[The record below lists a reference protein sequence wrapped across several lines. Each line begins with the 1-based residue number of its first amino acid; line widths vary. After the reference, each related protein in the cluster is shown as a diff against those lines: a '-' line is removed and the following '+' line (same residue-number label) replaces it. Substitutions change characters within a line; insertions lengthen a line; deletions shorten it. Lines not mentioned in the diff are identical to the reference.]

1 MDRVG
6 FIHWFGWIKTIK
18 IYPTLR
24 RHPHLVDIK
33 QAEPPGG
40 RHIIL
45 YGEDEVVE
53 EEVTNWSQFLQ
64 LGSSLGEEE
73 LRERLEGQ
81 VSCDWSAAGHN
92 TRL

>member
-1 MDRVG
+1 M
-6 FIHWFGWIKTIK
+6 
-18 IYPTLR
+18 
-24 RHPHLVDIK
+24 
-33 QAEPPGG
+33 
-40 RHIIL
+40 
-45 YGEDEVVE
+45 E

-64 LGSSLGEEE
+64 LGSGLGEEE